1 MAEIPVSQNL
11 YAKCK
16 EVSDRG
22 NFPAM
27 REKGLKITHIIE
39 TVMNL
44 VNTFQNSSTHLHP
57 CNLGLLNILG
67 KGLLFASL
75 FFKQQRS
82 P

>member
-1 MAEIPVSQNL
+1 MQGVN
-11 YAKCK
+11 
-16 EVSDRG
+16 DRG

-27 REKGLKITHIIE
+27 RERGLKITYVME

-44 VNTFQNSSTHLHP
+44 VNTFQHGSIHLYP
-57 CNLGLLNILG
+57 YNLGLLNVLG
-67 KGLLFASL
+67 KELLFASL

>member
-11 YAKCK
+11 YAECK
-16 EVSDRG
+16 EVNDRG

-27 REKGLKITHIIE
+27 REKGLKITYIIE